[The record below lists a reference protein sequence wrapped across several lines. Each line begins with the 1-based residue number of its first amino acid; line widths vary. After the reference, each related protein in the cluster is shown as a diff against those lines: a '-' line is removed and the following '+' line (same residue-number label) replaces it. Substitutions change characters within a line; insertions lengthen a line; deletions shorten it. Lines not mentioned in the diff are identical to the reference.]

1 MQTWSDS
8 VTYNIGGNYR
18 HDRWFF
24 DNDWKCVGC
33 IRECGDGGQ
42 AELET
47 QDHVATNCPAYKDL
61 REQNN
66 VETDRRLIFH
76 LVAYVLK

>member
-1 MQTWSDS
+1 M
-8 VTYNIGGNYR
+8 
-18 HDRWFF
+18 
-24 DNDWKCVGC
+24 GC